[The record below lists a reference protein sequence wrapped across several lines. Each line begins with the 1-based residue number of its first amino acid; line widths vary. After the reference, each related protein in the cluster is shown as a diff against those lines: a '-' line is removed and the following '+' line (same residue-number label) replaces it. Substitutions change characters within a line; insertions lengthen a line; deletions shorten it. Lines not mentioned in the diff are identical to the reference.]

1 MLTISNLNTMR
12 DRYPTAEERD
22 RLCEYASSVRARLV
36 AVQEM
41 QQIEHDVIV
50 TTIERIKQLYP
61 NFTRYHAV
69 GWEKGYRDLQLLLQY
84 MTKAMYLDD
93 AHYYDHQVL
102 TWVRTIFKS
111 LNFTPK
117 FLRDS
122 YTILR
127 ENVRSRAKPR
137 TFALMEPYLT
147 HTINY
152 LADIPEPV
160 RPEV

>member
-1 MLTISNLNTMR
+1 MLTVMTLNTLR
-12 DRYPTAEERD
+12 DRYPSADERD
-22 RLCEYASSVRARLV
+22 RLTAYAGGVRGRLA
-36 AVQEM
+36 AVQELTALEHVV
-41 QQIEHDVIV
+41 IEV
-50 TTIERIKQLYP
+50 TLERIKELYP

-84 MTKAMYLDD
+84 IAKAMLVDD
-93 AHYYDHQVL
+93 VRLLNDQVL

-122 YTILR
+122 YTLLR
-127 ENVRSRAKPR
+127 DSVKVAVKPR
-137 TFALMEPYLT
+137 SYALLEPYLT
-147 HTINY
+147 HTIHY
-152 LADIPEPV
+152 LSDIPEPV

>member
-1 MLTISNLNTMR
+1 MLTITTLNTLR
-12 DRYPTAEERD
+12 DRYPTADERD
-22 RLCEYASSVRARLV
+22 RLCEYASSVRSRLV

-41 QQIEHDVIV
+41 QQIEHDVV
-50 TTIERIKQLYP
+50 TATLDRIKQLYP
-61 NFTRYHAV
+61 NFLRYHAV
-69 GWEKGYRDLQLLLQY
+69 GWDKGYRDMQLLLQY
-84 MTKAMYLDD
+84 MTKAMYLNDP
-93 AHYYDHQVL
+93 HYYDHQVL

-122 YTILR
+122 YSILR
-127 ENVRSRAKPR
+127 ENVRTRAKPR
-137 TFALMEPYLT
+137 TYALMESYLD
-147 HTINY
+147 HTIEY

>member
-1 MLTISNLNTMR
+1 MLTITNINALR

-22 RLCEYASSVRARLV
+22 RLTEYASSVRARLS
-36 AVQEM
+36 ALQEM
-41 QQIEHDVIV
+41 EKIEHDVIEA
-50 TTIERIKQLYP
+50 TLNRIKQLYP
-61 NFTRYHAV
+61 NFLRYHAV
-69 GWEKGYRDLQLLLQY
+69 GWDKGYRDMQLLIQY
-84 MTKAMYLDD
+84 MSKSMYLDD

-137 TFALMEPYLT
+137 TYALMEPYLT
-147 HTINY
+147 HTIEY

>member
-1 MLTISNLNTMR
+1 MLTVMTLNTLR

-22 RLCEYASSVRARLV
+22 RLTAYAGGVRSRLA
-36 AVQEM
+36 AVQELESVERVV
-41 QQIEHDVIV
+41 IEV
-50 TTIERIKQLYP
+50 TLERIRELYP

-69 GWEKGYRDLQLLLQY
+69 GWEKGYRDMQLLLQY
-84 MTKAMYLDD
+84 MAKAMLVDDVRLLDD
-93 AHYYDHQVL
+93 QVL

-122 YTILR
+122 YTLLR
-127 ENVRSRAKPR
+127 DGVRVAVKPR
-137 TFALMEPYLT
+137 SFALLEPYLA
-147 HTINY
+147 HTIQY
-152 LADIPEPV
+152 LSDIPEPV

>member
-1 MLTISNLNTMR
+1 MLTIATLNSLSN
-12 DRYPTAEERD
+12 RYPTADERD
-22 RLCEYASSVRARLV
+22 RLTEYAATVRGRLA
-36 AVQEM
+36 AVQELDK
-41 QQIEHDVIV
+41 IERDVIEAA
-50 TTIERIKQLYP
+50 IGQIKEHYP

-69 GWEKGYRDLQLLLQY
+69 GWEKGYRDMQLLLQF
-84 MTKAMYLDD
+84 MAKSMYLDD
-93 AHYYDHQVL
+93 PKLLDDQVL
-102 TWVRTIFKS
+102 TWTRTIFKS

-127 ENVRSRAKPR
+127 EAVRARAKPR

-147 HTINY
+147 HTIQY
-152 LADIPEPV
+152 LSDIPEPT